1 MVPTLRPDVLVAE
14 RATLAEGP
22 LWDLDTATLHW
33 VDIEERAIRSLG
45 TDGIVDERRV
55 PDKPGCVALDVD
67 GHFVVGFPDGVW
79 VATDHGWERLVA
91 LDADDP
97 TIRLNDGK
105 VAPDGRLVVGSMVED
120 QATRRG
126 RLWSVGA
133 DGEAV
138 ALLDRVAVSNG
149 LAWSADGGTFFY
161 IDTPSRKVR
170 RWPWTGDGPLDGE
183 GEVVVRVPNDVGFP
197 DGMAIDDEGCLWVA
211 IWGGSAVHRYTP
223 EGDLDTVVEVPTARV
238 SSCAFAG
245 PGLTT
250 LVITTASVDLA
261 GPALAT
267 DPHAGQV
274 FAVEAGVSGPP
285 PRRFGHP

>member
-1 MVPTLRPDVLVAE
+1 MRTLRPDVLVAD

-22 LWDLDTATLHW
+22 LWDPDTATLHW

-45 TDGIVDERRV
+45 PDGVVDEHRV
-55 PDKPGCVALDVD
+55 PDKPGCVVLDRT
-67 GHFVVGFPDGVW
+67 GRFVVGFPDGVG

-97 TIRLNDGK
+97 TTRLNDGK

-126 RLWSVGA
+126 RLWSVGP
-133 DGEAV
+133 DGDAV
-138 ALLDRVAVSNG
+138 GLLDRIAVSNG

-170 RWPWTGDGPLDGE
+170 RWAWTGGPLDGD
-183 GEVVVRVPNDVGFP
+183 GEVVVRVPKDVGFP

-211 IWGGSAVHRYTP
+211 IWGGGAVHRYTTA
-223 EGDLDTVVEVPTARV
+223 GDLDTVVEVPTSRV

-250 LVITTASVDLA
+250 LVVTTASVDLA
-261 GPALAT
+261 GPDLAD

-274 FAVEAGVSGPP
+274 FAVEAGVSGPAP
-285 PRRFGHP
+285 HRFGP